1 MNIDYQYPVII
12 FRKDYDNGTR
22 YSAGLSKKNKD
33 GSYTRGYMPI
43 QFKKDVELNNQDK
56 IFIKNAFLTFYINKD
71 KKTVPY
77 IMCLEYEE
85 AKFDK
90 IEEKP
95 KTDAEIVQDAMNT
108 PDEEIDFNITDD
120 DLPF

>member
-1 MNIDYQYPVII
+1 MI
-12 FRKDYDNGTR
+12 FRKDNEYGTS
-22 YSAGLSKKNKD
+22 YSVGLSKKNKD
-33 GSYTRGYMPI
+33 GSYTNGYMPI

-56 IFIKNAFLTFYINKD
+56 IFIKNAFLTFYISKD

-90 IEEKP
+90 P
-95 KTDAEIVQDAMNT
+95 KTDAEVLQEAVNT
-108 PDEEIDFNITDD
+108 PDEEIDFNITDE

>member
-1 MNIDYQYPVII
+1 MIVENNFPVMV
-12 FRKDYDNGTR
+12 FRKDNEYGTS
-22 YSAGLSKKNKD
+22 YSIGLNKKNKD
-33 GSYTRGYMPI
+33 GSYTNGYIPI
-43 QFKKDVELNNQDK
+43 KFKKEVELENQTK

-90 IEEKP
+90 VKEKLPDKEFEDFAIENDIEN
-95 KTDAEIVQDAMNT
+95 Q
-108 PDEEIDFNITDD
+108 
-120 DLPF
+120 LPF